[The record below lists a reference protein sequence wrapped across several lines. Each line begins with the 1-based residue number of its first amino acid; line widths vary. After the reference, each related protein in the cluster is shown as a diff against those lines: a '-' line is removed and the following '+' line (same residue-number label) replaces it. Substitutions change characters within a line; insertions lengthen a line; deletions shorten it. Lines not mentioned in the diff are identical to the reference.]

1 MRFRH
6 TLLSFL
12 LAIGLTAFAANET
25 QTTDQVSSSISLTTD
40 VDYIITATEPFATAG
55 SVDIVNT
62 DHAVLIFTSVKPSK
76 VISSWL
82 SHVYINGEQAV
93 NGENCQ
99 VKMYDRGAI
108 ILPYGKDCAPLTC
121 YTEPN
126 FEGESCNTYTEGHS
140 GGFMKTLTTDQ
151 LNNQISSFKLKRGY
165 MVTFAIGT
173 AGWGYSRCFIADKED
188 LEIKT
193 LPAILN
199 NKISS
204 YRIFKWNN
212 FNKKGLADWLDPTP
226 LTAVDAYASYTWGV
240 GKDMGPDFECIANH
254 IYEDW
259 PSAAACGSQDFACH
273 MKTNNEPKNQSDD
286 HPQDLE
292 EILGN
297 WQNLM
302 RTGMRLCSPSSWDG
316 SDYWNGEGFINTFLD
331 SIDARGWRCDIVDVH
346 CYWPSGNFGHLEGQW
361 WPKMQRPMWISEWVW
376 GASWNHNGAFAD
388 GVTEAQNA
396 EALKGILNTL
406 NNSVHVERYFYWN
419 GERDPSKI
427 YKNGALTAAG
437 KVYAA
442 TNPGIGYNAGYQFT
456 PKETRLTAPSNFAAT
471 YDRKTGQ
478 VVLTWDDAN
487 GELSE
492 TINVQCKKPGSISYT
507 TIATVTPKDKTSNS
521 GASYKYTDEVDE
533 PGTYTYRIQVVAYNN
548 AKFTTSDAIINAA
561 PAQGTETFQH
571 GRLTMADTEA
581 AKTYFSE
588 SFETA
593 PLVFLGS
600 ITNSNTTFYSGN
612 NLSATN
618 RDNFTFQFV
627 SWLTSK
633 ATTLAKPEELPFLA
647 LMEGHYK
654 YGNLDCEVKK
664 VQSNAASSNQWT
676 DETVVTFNTP
686 FPEGV
691 TPVVMTE
698 LLKPSY
704 ATASTKATSLTVRV
718 YDVTNTGFKFIVY
731 PEDASERKVI
741 LKQNLCYIAITP
753 GFANIDE
760 ESGIMIAAG
769 NGQDNP
775 IYGSIA
781 NENSLKV
788 EQYNKASGQNE
799 TETLRLK
806 TPTILTSLQTNNY
819 PSASMLRR
827 TNITEKDEQNN
838 TWTTGVKIKRIC
850 DHNITVDGT
859 EIPSTSGLDKYAAYR
874 DNLGWIAIAPYAE
887 GGSRPTDIDTSIDS
901 PQSAQQ
907 LNVRIIE
914 GRIYVEGYNT
924 FKVTTASGM
933 ELPSDKP
940 LPTGIYFV
948 SAGGNTTKI
957 FVK

>member
-1 MRFRH
+1 MKLRH

-12 LAIGLTAFAANET
+12 LATGLTAFAANET

-76 VISSWL
+76 VISTWL
-82 SHVYINGEQAV
+82 SHVYINSEQAV

-204 YRIFKWNN
+204 YRILKW
-212 FNKKGLADWLDPTP
+212 FNARKAGIGDSNDRNAIDKMNLSWCYRMWPDPQGLDYLPDCEYIPHHYKENYPTYGELGTKEFSCHIKG
-226 LTAVDAYASYTWGV
+226 
-240 GKDMGPDFECIANH
+240 
-254 IYEDW
+254 
-259 PSAAACGSQDFACH
+259 
-273 MKTNNEPKNQSDD
+273 NNEPGNPKDEAPCSVDD
-286 HPQDLE
+286 VLAV
-292 EILGN
+292 
-297 WQNLM
+297 WQEAM
-302 RTGMRLCSPSSWDG
+302 RTGMRLGSESSHDG
-316 SDYWNGEGFINTFLD
+316 SLKHLDAFID
-331 SIDARGWRCDIVDVH
+331 SIDARGWRCDFLDIH
-346 CYWPSGNFGHLEGQW
+346 CYWDTGFRESNLKDFSDNHGHG
-361 WPKMQRPMWISEWVW
+361 RPIWISEWIW

-388 GVTEAQNA
+388 GVTDARILERTKEILDN
-396 EALKGILNTL
+396 LNT
-406 NNSVHVERYFYWN
+406 NDRVERYAYWN
-419 GERDPSKI
+419 SESKAKI
-427 YKNGALTAAG
+427 YLNGSVTELG
-437 KVYAA
+437 KAYGE
-442 TNPGIGYNAGYQFT
+442 TNDGIGFNAAVQFI

-627 SWLTSK
+627 PWLTSK

-664 VQSNAASSNQWT
+664 VQSNAANSNLWT
-676 DETVVTFNTP
+676 DETIVTFDTP

-769 NGQDNP
+769 HGQDNP

-887 GGSRPTDIDTSIDS
+887 GGSRPADIDTSIDS

-914 GRIYVEGYNT
+914 GRIYVEGHNT

-940 LPTGIYFV
+940 LPTGIYFI